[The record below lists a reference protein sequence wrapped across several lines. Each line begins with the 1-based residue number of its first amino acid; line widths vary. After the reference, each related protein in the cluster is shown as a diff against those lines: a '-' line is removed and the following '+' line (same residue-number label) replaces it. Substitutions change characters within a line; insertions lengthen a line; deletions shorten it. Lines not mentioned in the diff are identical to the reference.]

1 MGRSKDSKT
10 IIPERIKAVLRERG
24 MTQVQLCE
32 KIRENKDVFNR
43 CLRKAEMPK
52 SILSETA
59 YTLNISP
66 GYLTGETDNRSE
78 TYSDYFQQKHDYE
91 SFSKYADEQEQ
102 MKLLMLRYLSS
113 KTYRVPGTTQ
123 LKTIDFESLS
133 WDQADELLSRIQHT
147 AWVYAMENDYFDKEG
162 EE

>member
-78 TYSDYFQQKHDYE
+78 TYSDYFQQNHDYE
-91 SFSKYADEQEQ
+91 SFSKYVDEQEQ
-102 MKLLMLRYLSS
+102 MKMLTLRYLSS
-113 KTYRVPGTTQ
+113 RTYRIPGTTKQ
-123 LKTIDFESLS
+123 KIIDFENLS
-133 WDQADELLSRIQHT
+133 WDQADELLSRIQKT
-147 AWVYAMENDYFDKEG
+147 AWIYAIENDLFGEKEG
-162 EE
+162 E